1 MSEDVGGESEQSV
14 SRALWGWFGGSVG
27 RCVRS
32 NLAAGAGRLRGLH
45 II

>member
-1 MSEDVGGESEQSV
+1 MSEDVGGESEHSAC
-14 SRALWGWFGGSVG
+14 RALSGWFGGYVG

-32 NLAAGAGRLRGLH
+32 NLDAGAGRLRGPH